1 MFRQNKSL
9 LFFSLILTAL
19 TMTGCKEDVN
29 APNISENDL
38 IGTWVLTK
46 IIASYPS
53 GKKELTPQEENLSI
67 TIILNSDKT
76 FQKNQNSKGQITNN
90 SGTWSTAN
98 GVLTIVSTSGSYT
111 LVCRLNG
118 NILQVA
124 STIIDPDSGNI
135 LPITLEFTK
144 Q

>member
-1 MFRQNKSL
+1 
-9 LFFSLILTAL
+9 
-19 TMTGCKEDVN
+19 MTGCKEDVN